1 MSDLRLD
8 VTTDENERQL
18 ERHGLAAFPAAFY
31 CGDLVNNTV
40 IWHWHDELELILIH
54 RGAIV
59 AGAGRTSVTLTAG
72 EGCFIKAGSLHN
84 IWKADSAACEYRSVV
99 FHPRLIGSMDSIFW
113 LNYIQPLGQPDFPQ
127 IISFLKRDAKDFPAF
142 FSQLWQIQVEKNA
155 GYENDIRYLLTKFV
169 ARLSNITVEKE
180 RQPSKRDM
188 RDMERMK
195 AMFSFLETH
204 YAEELTLEQIAESA
218 GISVTEC
225 MRCFRRS
232 IGVSPIRFLKERRL
246 QRAANLLRHTE
257 RSISEIAAS
266 CGFLDMSYFTKAFRQ
281 LYDVTPTAYRSGSSI
296 TSTLLFNKNG

>member
-1 MSDLRLD
+1 MPDLRLD

-18 ERHGLAAFPAAFY
+18 ERHGFTAFPAAFY

-40 IWHWHDELELILIH
+40 IWHWHDELELILIY
-54 RGAIV
+54 RGTIA
-59 AGAGRTSVTLTAG
+59 AGAGESSVTLTAG
-72 EGCFIKAGSLHN
+72 EGCFIKAGTLHN
-84 IWKADSAACEYRSVV
+84 IWKVDGAPCEYRSVV
-99 FHPRLIGSMDSIFW
+99 FHPRLIGSIDSIFW

-127 IISFLKRDAKDFPAF
+127 LIPFLRQDANDFPAF
-142 FSQLWQIQVEKNA
+142 FSRLWQVQAEKSA
-155 GYENDIRYLLTKFV
+155 GYENDIRYLLTRFA
-169 ARLSNITVEKE
+169 ARLSNIPMEKN
-180 RQPSKRDM
+180 RQPSEREA

-195 AMFSFLETH
+195 VMLSFLEAH
-204 YAEELTLEQIAESA
+204 YGEELALEQIAESA
-218 GISVTEC
+218 GISATEC

-281 LYDVTPTAYRSGSSI
+281 IYGATPTAYRRGGAGQR
-296 TSTLLFNKNG
+296 LFH